1 VGSERRALCGLSQF
15 DGSSVLDDLRV
26 PPGNR
31 LDAVTGNRRGQHSIR
46 SNDRW
51 RVCLAMRKGGTA
63 VSLSATGTQGARVER
78 LIADEGLQ
86 VSTNFTGH
94 ARDT

>member
-1 VGSERRALCGLSQF
+1 MQSFKCQDTQALFAGGSVRRRVGSEHRALCGLSRL

-26 PPGNR
+26 LPGNR

-51 RVCLAMRKGGTA
+51 GVCLVRTA
-63 VSLSATGTQGARVER
+63 DGL
-78 LIADEGLQ
+78 AD
-86 VSTNFTGH
+86 V
-94 ARDT
+94 AIVDDR